1 MHLKKNNKADLKTEE
16 IAIKINKKLRAAVL
30 KLIDEVM
37 EKESPGW
44 DKKKAGI
51 LKHKGSLMDALEV
64 DSLLALEIVSRVEK
78 RFALKLKEEDFVYFD
93 NIENIVNLIER
104 KLKIKEPKTQKIGAK
119 NANPRRK

>member
-1 MHLKKNNKADLKTEE
+1 MYLKKNNKAGLE
-16 IAIKINKKLRAAVL
+16 IGEATRKINKKLQAAVL

-51 LKHKGSLMDALEV
+51 LKRKGSLMDALEV

-78 RFALKLKEEDFVYFD
+78 RFSLKLKEDDFVYFD

-104 KLKIKEPKTQKIGAK
+104 KLQTKEPKTQKIGAK
-119 NANPRRK
+119 SANPRKK